1 MNKKA
6 IEKNLVKTLLDDG
19 AMASDLFEYELE
31 AHINDFL
38 KSKHEDSDDY
48 FFAVLG
54 RAKDVA
60 MVLIDGEDNV
70 HANENARALLK
81 VLWPKSAYKHNMQ
94 ILIPQMAD
102 ELYKGYIFVTGVKVQ
117 KAEK

>member
-6 IEKNLVKTLLDDG
+6 MEKNLFKVLLGDG
-19 AMASDLFEYELE
+19 AMASQLFEHELE
-31 AHINDFL
+31 EHRNEFL
-38 KSKHEDSDDY
+38 KSKHEDHDDY
-48 FFAVLG
+48 FFAVTG

-60 MVLIDGEDNV
+60 MLLIDGEDNV

-81 VLWPKSAYKHNMQ
+81 VLWPQSAYKHNMQ
-94 ILIPQMAD
+94 ILIPQIAD

-117 KAEK
+117 KG